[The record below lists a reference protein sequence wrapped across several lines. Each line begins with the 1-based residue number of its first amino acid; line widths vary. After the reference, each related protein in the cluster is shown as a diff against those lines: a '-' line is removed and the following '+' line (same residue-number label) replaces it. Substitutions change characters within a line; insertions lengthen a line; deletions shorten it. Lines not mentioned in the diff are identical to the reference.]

1 MGTWGFDTFDDDD
14 ARDWVYDLEERGVE
28 AIDQALGEIVEID
41 DYIDTDVG
49 SRALA
54 ACEVVA
60 ALAEKPSEGLTDEVL
75 AWVESQ
81 AEIDVTR
88 FRDTALSAIDYIL
101 GDRSELKDR
110 WADSDGFEPWKA
122 RVLDLQSRLATIR

>member
-1 MGTWGFDTFDDDD
+1 MGTWGLNTFDDDD
-14 ARDWVYDLEERGVE
+14 ARDWLYDLEERGVE
-28 AIDQALGEIVEID
+28 AIDQALGEIVEIN
-41 DYIDTDVG
+41 DYIETDVG

-60 ALAEKPSEGLTDEVL
+60 ALAGKPSEGLTDEVL

-81 AEIDVTR
+81 AEFDVTR
-88 FRDTALSAIDYIL
+88 FRDTALSAIDDIL

-110 WADSDGFEPWKA
+110 WEDSDGFEPWKA